1 VHHLRSVWHE
11 ELPLEPGL
19 VDLVLIVSIFYRY
32 SSMDTFV
39 INLDSRPDRW
49 KNMQKRFKGPQFKLR
64 RFTPI
69 EASNPQYSLLL
80 TTIEILKAA
89 KKEGLANILI
99 LEDDCLPVNLEIW
112 PKIKAWLNTHKD
124 KWDIYSGGAQ
134 NIYFPNL
141 VGETGQIKFY
151 DPVWSTA
158 AHFLYVAQ
166 KSYNK
171 VISHYSNFKY
181 VTNLVPFVS
190 TDIHNNFLK
199 TIVSYPF
206 VAYQDSGYSDVSK
219 TRRNR
224 KKDFRQ
230 AEKGLSDIDD
240 K

>member
-1 VHHLRSVWHE
+1 
-11 ELPLEPGL
+11 
-19 VDLVLIVSIFYRY
+19 
-32 SSMDTFV
+32 MNTFV

-49 KNMQKRFKGPQFKLR
+49 KNIQKRFKHDQFKLR

-80 TTIEILKAA
+80 TSIEILKVA
-89 KKEGLANILI
+89 KKEKLDNILI
-99 LEDDCLPVNLEIW
+99 LEDDCLPVNLDIW
-112 PKIKAWLNTHKD
+112 PKIKRWLDTHKE

-134 NIYFPNL
+134 NIYFPTS
-141 VGETGQIKFY
+141 VGETDGIKFY

-158 AHFLYVAQ
+158 AHFVYIPQ
-166 KSYNK
+166 RSYNK

-199 TIVSYPF
+199 TIVSHPF

-224 KKDFRQ
+224 KKNFRE
-230 AEKGLSDIDD
+230 AEKGLIS
-240 K
+240 